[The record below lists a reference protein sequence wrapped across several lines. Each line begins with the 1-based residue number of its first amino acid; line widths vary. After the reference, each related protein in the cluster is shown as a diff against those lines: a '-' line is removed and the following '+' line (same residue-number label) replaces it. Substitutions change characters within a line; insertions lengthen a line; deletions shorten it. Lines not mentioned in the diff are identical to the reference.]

1 MPMPQF
7 VDRHVFS
14 QEMVEPDRSGPDEAA
29 RLKRLREVSSVS
41 SGPDPVL
48 DALVDAAC
56 LAADMPIGLI
66 TLLDDER
73 QWFKAKR
80 GIDGHGSS
88 RTDAFCDHTI
98 RSSMP
103 FVVPDAAR
111 DVRFAD
117 NPFVTGGNRIRFY
130 AGIPLEIEPG
140 LRLGS
145 LCVLDR
151 VPRRLGA
158 DKRGVLERLAHCAV
172 ERLLQSEDRYLL
184 SRIEPGRLDHAKTDK
199 AALALAEEALVED
212 LFTLYYQP
220 KIALDT
226 GRRIGFEALLR
237 LKKPDGSM
245 LGPAA
250 FAAAF
255 DEPALSRRIGK
266 HVLRCSVA
274 QAREWQAAGIDFG
287 HIAINVS
294 SSQFTASPGSPGLV
308 EEILS
313 ATRSAGLSPRHIQI
327 EVTEGV
333 MLSEQSAAIGRQ
345 LEALRAAG
353 FTVAFDDFGTGFA
366 SLVHLKEFAYDQIKI
381 DGAFVRAMTGS
392 TADHAIVKAI
402 VDMAKAMG
410 KQVVAEG
417 VETMMELQALQE
429 LGCPYGQGFLFGRP
443 VSATDIDFA
452 ANRRMDVNTGAYPR
466 ALEAGDAVDHCVAT
480 GKPSW

>member
-14 QEMVEPDRSGPDEAA
+14 QEMVRPDRSGPDEAA

-66 TLLDDER
+66 TLLDGER
-73 QWFKAKR
+73 QWFKSKR
-80 GIDGHGSS
+80 GIEGYGS
-88 RTDAFCDHTI
+88 RRADAFCDHTI
-98 RSSMP
+98 RSSRS
-103 FVVPDAAR
+103 FVVPDAAG

-117 NPFVTGGNRIRFY
+117 NPFVTGGDRIRFY
-130 AGIPLEIEPG
+130 AGVPLEIEPG

-151 VPRRLGA
+151 VPRHLGA
-158 DKRGVLERLAHCAV
+158 DVLGLLDRLARCAV

-184 SRIEPGRLDHAKTDK
+184 SRINSGRLDRAKADK
-199 AALALAEEALVED
+199 AALALAEEALAED
-212 LFTLYYQP
+212 LFMLHYQP

-226 GRRIGFEALLR
+226 SRRVGFEALLR
-237 LKKPDGSM
+237 LKQLDGSV

-255 DEPALSRRIGK
+255 DEPTLSRRIGN
-266 HVLRCSVA
+266 HVLRRAVA
-274 QAREWQAAGIDFG
+274 QARAWQEAGIDFG

-294 SSQFTASPGSPGLV
+294 SSQFMASPCGPGLV
-308 EEILS
+308 DEILG

-333 MLSEQSAAIGRQ
+333 MLSEQSSDIGRQ

-353 FTVAFDDFGTGFA
+353 FIVAFDDFGTGFA

-381 DGAFVRAMTGS
+381 DGTFVRAMTGS
-392 TADHAIVKAI
+392 SADHAIVKAI
-402 VDMAKAMG
+402 VDMARAMG

-417 VETMMELQALQE
+417 VETMAECQALQE

-443 VSATDIDFA
+443 AGAADIRFA
-452 ANRRMDVNTGAYPR
+452 AD
-466 ALEAGDAVDHCVAT
+466 
-480 GKPSW
+480 